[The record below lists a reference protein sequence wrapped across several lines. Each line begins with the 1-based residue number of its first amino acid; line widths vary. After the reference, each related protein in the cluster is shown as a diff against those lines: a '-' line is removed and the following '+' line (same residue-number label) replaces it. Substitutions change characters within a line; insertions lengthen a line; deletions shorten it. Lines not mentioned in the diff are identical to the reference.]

1 VEDWAE
7 IRQLHLGE
15 GMPIKAIA
23 RRLKVERVSPAK
35 TGATAGPDVRRQAW
49 EWATAN
55 RAADGSLPSGK
66 VIADRY
72 GRHER
77 WGRLVKSADTGGEF
91 TGPAADNNHRQPG
104 SDRPPRPAAG

>member
-1 VEDWAE
+1 
-7 IRQLHLGE
+7 
-15 GMPIKAIA
+15 MPIKAIA

-35 TGATAGPDVRRQAW
+35 TGARAGPDVRRQAW

-77 WGRLVKSADTGGEF
+77 WGPPGQERGHGRRVHR
-91 TGPAADNNHRQPG
+91 PAAVNNHRQPG
-104 SDRPPRPAAG
+104 SNRPPRPAAG

>member
-1 VEDWAE
+1 
-7 IRQLHLGE
+7 
-15 GMPIKAIA
+15 M
-23 RRLKVERVSPAK
+23 

-77 WGRLVKSADTGGEF
+77 SGRQVKSAGTGGEF
-91 TGPAADNNHRQPG
+91 TGPAAVNNHRQPG
-104 SDRPPRPAAG
+104 SDRSPRPAAG